1 MKACGR
7 WVLIHQEKT
16 TTASGLTVSDLN
28 IGTIISGKSDDFFEG
43 QKVYFNKRNAVTIE
57 DLLLVTNDDIY
68 AVIE

>member
-43 QKVYFNKRNAVTIE
+43 QRVN
-57 DLLLVTNDDIY
+57 
-68 AVIE
+68 